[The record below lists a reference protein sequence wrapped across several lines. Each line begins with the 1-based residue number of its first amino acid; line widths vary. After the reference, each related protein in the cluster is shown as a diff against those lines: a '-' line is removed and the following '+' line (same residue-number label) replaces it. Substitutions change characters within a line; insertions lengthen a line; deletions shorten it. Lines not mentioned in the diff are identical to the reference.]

1 MGGDAYIIDAVR
13 TPVGRK
19 KGSLAGVRADE
30 LGAIPL
36 RALIARTGLDPAL
49 VEDVVYGCVTQV
61 HEQGMNVGRVAA
73 LQATVGLSSGSANW
87 SESSSR
93 YHGVGRGFSS
103 VPPSQSLS
111 TPSHTS
117 TCRLLA
123 CGSVSS
129 QSPAV
134 VANPGDPKH
143 ATMGMLTSP
152 L

>member
-1 MGGDAYIIDAVR
+1 MAVGG
-13 TPVGRK
+13 T
-19 KGSLAGVRADE
+19 
-30 LGAIPL
+30 
-36 RALIARTGLDPAL
+36 
-49 VEDVVYGCVTQV
+49 
-61 HEQGMNVGRVAA
+61 
-73 LQATVGLSSGSANW
+73 QATVGLSSGSANW